1 MSIWHMEYVEPDIV
15 EIIHTLIRSF
25 YFARKAI
32 VRFISLSHV
41 ADGCPSLY
49 TYLTYIFLIFSS
61 QI

>member
-1 MSIWHMEYVEPDIV
+1 MSIWHMEYVEPDID

-41 ADGCPSLY
+41 AVL
-49 TYLTYIFLIFSS
+49 LK
-61 QI
+61 